1 MRNDA
6 RIELIRN
13 VWLFER
19 CTNKE
24 LDEIAKLATPLDLP
38 AGKVLATQGERG
50 REFFA
55 IVSGKVEATRDGTTI
70 GTLGSGSFFGE
81 MSLLESLPRV
91 ATVTTI
97 EPTSVLVLDGQ
108 AFNSLVAS
116 MPSVDRNMLIVLAH
130 RLRDVED
137 RYVTPNARLVPTV
150 ITEHTRAGELRF
162 SGSSHG
168 APRAAPSQLPKPVRE
183 RAPPHHDLGRPL
195 RPGPTRIQ
203 ALPRVYGAGVW
214 RAELA
219 SRVVVARLVRRSGPG
234 TVRRSRRFAGS
245 VRRRRVRRSP
255 YLRAQ
260 FRFRCA

>member
-97 EPTSVLVLDGQ
+97 EPTSVLVLNAQ

-137 RYVTPNARLVPTV
+137 RYVNPTHDSSPPSSRSKPAPESFVAQARLM
-150 ITEHTRAGELRF
+150 
-162 SGSSHG
+162 
-168 APRAAPSQLPKPVRE
+168 
-183 RAPPHHDLGRPL
+183 
-195 RPGPTRIQ
+195 
-203 ALPRVYGAGVW
+203 ALPAR
-214 RAELA
+214 RLRT
-219 SRVVVARLVRRSGPG
+219 SRDPSENAHPLTTTSAVP
-234 TVRRSRRFAGS
+234 
-245 VRRRRVRRSP
+245 
-255 YLRAQ
+255 
-260 FRFRCA
+260 